1 MRRFQPF
8 LFALT
13 FVLFLCE
20 YPSDAAD
27 APVAASRPNI
37 VFMLADDAGYGDF
50 GCYGQQR
57 IKTPNIDR
65 MAAEGMR
72 FTQFYAGATVCSP
85 SRATLMTGL
94 HNGHGWIRANDPKNL
109 RPQDV
114 VIPEVLKKAGYAT
127 GLVGKWGIGTEGSEG
142 VPNKKGFDFSY
153 GYLNNHHAHNHY
165 PSFLWRNG
173 EKEQLPNVVPNE
185 QPSGAGVASKRVK
198 YSDDLFGDEAVKFI
212 EREGKGGKPFFLY
225 LAFTVPHA
233 NNEAKNKGMEVPD
246 YGEYANTDW
255 PEPQKG
261 QAAMVTR
268 MDMHIGRVL
277 AKLAEMGLDDKTL
290 VIFSSDNGPHREGGN
305 EPEFNRSSGPLRG
318 IKRDLTDGGIR
329 VPLVVRWPG
338 KVKAGTTNDF
348 IGYFADMMPTFA
360 ELAGA
365 TPPPND
371 GVSIVPTLLGRPDQK
386 QHEFLYWEFWEGG
399 FGQAVRMGNWKG
411 IRTTRGKKAGDAAK
425 MELYD
430 IATDIGEGTNV
441 AAKHPEMVARIE
453 QIMKEQHTDWK
464 PGKP

>member
-1 MRRFQPF
+1 MERRPF
-8 LFALT
+8 LLG
-13 FVLFLCE
+13 LFLLGIALAGTT
-20 YPSDAAD
+20 SLRAAD
-27 APVAASRPNI
+27 APRPNI
-37 VFMLADDAGYGDF
+37 VFLLADDAGYGDF

-57 IKTPNIDR
+57 IKTPNVDR
-65 MAAEGMR
+65 LAAEGMR

-94 HNGHGWIRANDPKNL
+94 HNGHGWIRANDPKNI

-114 VIPEVLKKAGYAT
+114 VIPEVLKKAGYTT
-127 GLVGKWGIGTEGSEG
+127 GIVGKWGIGVEGSDG

-173 EKEQLPNVVPNE
+173 QKEMLPNVVPDE
-185 QPSGAGVASKRVK
+185 LPTGAGVATKKVK

-212 EREGKGGKPFFLY
+212 EREGKADKPFFLY

-268 MDMHIGRVL
+268 MDMHVGRVL
-277 AKLAEMGLDDKTL
+277 AKLKEMNLEEKTL
-290 VIFSSDNGPHREGGN
+290 VIFTSDNGPHREGGN
-305 EPEFNRSSGPLRG
+305 NPDFNHSSGPLRG

-329 VPLVVRWPG
+329 EPFVVRWPG
-338 KVKAGTTNDF
+338 KIKAGVTNDF
-348 IGYFADMMPTFA
+348 VGFFGDMMPTFA
-360 ELAGA
+360 ELAG
-365 TPPPND
+365 
-371 GVSIVPTLLGRPDQK
+371 
-386 QHEFLYWEFWEGG
+386 
-399 FGQAVRMGNWKG
+399 
-411 IRTTRGKKAGDAAK
+411 
-425 MELYD
+425 
-430 IATDIGEGTNV
+430 
-441 AAKHPEMVARIE
+441 
-453 QIMKEQHTDWK
+453 
-464 PGKP
+464 